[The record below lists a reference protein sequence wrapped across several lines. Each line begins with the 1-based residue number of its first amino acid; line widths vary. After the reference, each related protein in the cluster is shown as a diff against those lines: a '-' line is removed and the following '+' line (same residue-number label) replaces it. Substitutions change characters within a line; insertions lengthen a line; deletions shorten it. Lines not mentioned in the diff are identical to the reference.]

1 MASAGSFV
9 HGTGVASE
17 ERLLR
22 QSKEEQDI
30 ADFMSSIDDA
40 TSGGSTSVLRGGS
53 SAGDGGDIFLGS
65 LSPPALQQATSTS
78 AAGELGA
85 DDGKAIAEAFPADW
99 LNDFEGLGLGVEG
112 KTGSSAAP
120 AAASQPTQSS
130 PQGQQP
136 QQLQQRQQQRD
147 KDDQQEHRD
156 ATIQSIE
163 TEEILGAEPE
173 ILDNV
178 DGGYGSGAAAA
189 GMLMSAGGRMVS
201 WAANTPAS
209 LVDAAT
215 GAFRGDAHHAVSRN
229 AGDDLGNGS
238 AAAASAADELPLD
251 WQGTLD
257 MVGMAEAET
266 DATKGTSALAAAPVS
281 ELPSLP
287 PPAAREGSFPD
298 FVEIRDPRNV
308 SQFPKPDNALV
319 AKAAG
324 GAGGGGD
331 GQAGQGAGDSG
342 EHAAAGQ
349 EHGQRQ
355 VLPAPLRTVEV
366 YLRPDVTWES
376 VSDVYMAVMLSRGL
390 VVRHQTEKMVTAE
403 KSADA
408 PGDWATVKL
417 TVGVTRDKLRTLV
430 IQFYADT
437 RQAPILSFAG
447 TIARFSGRTGDDLY
461 TAIRDVLVERQMP
474 LSFLATD
481 AEEVSLDPH
490 YVRDLVGMYAHE
502 NVVNLTRY
510 ALPLEEFVRQEEE
523 RLARL
528 EATLMP
534 QYRANGLAPPRPTR
548 SKPLSAY
555 PLTTRRPPVSSCGV
569 EEAREVME
577 RAREHARGGGNYFP
591 PQKQGVDVDD
601 ENVFASGGGGGG
613 GGGGDDGGEGRG
625 AGAGRG
631 SSSMAEGIRSL
642 IRATWED
649 VKEWCDE
656 EAEARVRRKDA
667 QVRDRLLAV
676 EGHREALIAALRDGA
691 GGSAASST
699 VAGRE
704 FAARFRPM
712 AKEAVLCQC
721 KAVHAKRV
729 GQLYLTCNHV
739 CFHSSVLGFTSQRV
753 LPLLTVATISHA
765 SSVLGMDLVTLVDR
779 GGEEHSF
786 GITAVEAGFPERF
799 HDLLKQCLVLCK
811 ADASRRAAQREGAA
825 ASEREPDEEQILARV
840 QRLAKAKQLREARE
854 AASAATSRATATT
867 PTVAAAAVD
876 MASPAASP
884 HSRPGYPRP
893 EESEV
898 AERDTG
904 ASVGGGVV
912 EGGAGGAMGAVGGAA
927 AAEASSEGSGGGQ
940 DEGAGRG
947 ARGGGG
953 RSGSMMAMGI
963 QAFLQE
969 SQKRS

>member
-9 HGTGVASE
+9 HGTGASE
-17 ERLLR
+17 ERVR

-30 ADFMSSIDDA
+30 ADFISSIDDT
-40 TSGGSTSVLRGGS
+40 TSVGSSTTSVLRGGRS
-53 SAGDGGDIFLGS
+53 SAGDGGGIFLGL
-65 LSPPALQQATSTS
+65 LSPPALQQVTGTS
-78 AAGELGA
+78 AAGELVS
-85 DDGKAIAEAFPADW
+85 DDGKAIADAFPADW
-99 LNDFEGLGLGVEG
+99 LNDFEGLGLDVQDR
-112 KTGSSAAP
+112 TASSAAP
-120 AAASQPTQSS
+120 ATAAAQPIRSS
-130 PQGQQP
+130 PPGQQP
-136 QQLQQRQQQRD
+136 QQQQQQQQIE
-147 KDDQQEHRD
+147 DDQQQHRD
-156 ATIQSIE
+156 ATIPKNE
-163 TEEILGAEPE
+163 TGEVLGEEPE

-178 DGGYGSGAAAA
+178 DEGYGSGAAAA

-229 AGDDLGNGS
+229 AGGDLGNGS
-238 AAAASAADELPLD
+238 AAAASTDADELPLD

-266 DATKGTSALAAAPVS
+266 DTKGTSALAAAPVS

-287 PPAAREGSFPD
+287 PPAAREGGFPD

-319 AKAAG
+319 AKSAAG
-324 GAGGGGD
+324 RRGD
-331 GQAGQGAGDSG
+331 GQVGQGAGDSG

-376 VSDVYMAVMLSRGL
+376 VSDVYMGVMLSRGL

-430 IQFYADT
+430 IQFYAGT
-437 RQAPILSFAG
+437 RKQAPMLSLAG

-528 EATLMP
+528 EATLLP
-534 QYRANGLAPPRPTR
+534 QYRAYGLAPPRPTR

-555 PLTTRRPPVSSCGV
+555 PLTTRRPPVSACGV
-569 EEAREVME
+569 EEAREVVE
-577 RAREHARGGGNYFP
+577 RAREHVRGGGGSSHP
-591 PQKQGVDVDD
+591 PQKGVDVDD
-601 ENVFASGGGGGG
+601 ENVFASGGGGSGE
-613 GGGGDDGGEGRG
+613 GGEGRG
-625 AGAGRG
+625 AGEGSG
-631 SSSMAEGIRSL
+631 SSSSVAEGIRSL

-676 EGHREALIAALRDGA
+676 ERHREALIAALRDGA

-699 VAGRE
+699 PAGRE
-704 FAARFRPM
+704 FAARFRPL
-712 AKEAVLCQC
+712 AKEAVLCEC

-753 LPLLTVATISHA
+753 LPLLTVATITHA
-765 SSVLGMDLVTLVDR
+765 SSVLGMDLLTLVDR

-825 ASEREPDEEQILARV
+825 ATEPDEEQILARV

-854 AASAATSRATATT
+854 AASAAASRATAAT
-867 PTVAAAAVD
+867 PTAAGAVD
-876 MASPAASP
+876 MAPPAASP
-884 HSRPGYPRP
+884 HSRSGFPRP

-898 AERDTG
+898 AKRDTG

-912 EGGAGGAMGAVGGAA
+912 QGGPGGAMGAGGGSAA
-927 AAEASSEGSGGGQ
+927 TEAGNEGSGGGQ

-947 ARGGGG
+947 ARGGG

-963 QAFLQE
+963 QAFLEE

>member
-9 HGTGVASE
+9 HGTGASE
-17 ERLLR
+17 ERLR

-30 ADFMSSIDDA
+30 ADFMSSIDDTA
-40 TSGGSTSVLRGGS
+40 SGGSTITSVLRGGRS
-53 SAGDGGDIFLGS
+53 SAGNGGDIFLGS
-65 LSPPALQQATSTS
+65 LSPPALQQVTGTS
-78 AAGELGA
+78 AAGELAA
-85 DDGKAIAEAFPADW
+85 DDGKAIADAFPADW
-99 LNDFEGLGLGVEG
+99 LNDFEGLGPGVQG

-120 AAASQPTQSS
+120 ATAAGQPIHSS
-130 PQGQQP
+130 PPGQQP
-136 QQLQQRQQQRD
+136 QQQQQHQQD
-147 KDDQQEHRD
+147 EDDQQQQLD
-156 ATIQSIE
+156 AMIQNNKTGE
-163 TEEILGAEPE
+163 VLGEEPE

-178 DGGYGSGAAAA
+178 DEGYGSGAAAA

-229 AGDDLGNGS
+229 ARGDLGNGS
-238 AAAASAADELPLD
+238 AAAASTDADELPLD

-266 DATKGTSALAAAPVS
+266 DTKGTSALAVAPVS

-287 PPAAREGSFPD
+287 PPVAREGGFPD

-319 AKAAG
+319 AKAA
-324 GAGGGGD
+324 AGGGGD

-342 EHAAAGQ
+342 EHAAAAGQ
-349 EHGQRQ
+349 EHGQRH

-376 VSDVYMAVMLSRGL
+376 VSDVYMGVMLSRGL

-437 RQAPILSFAG
+437 RKQAPILSLAG

-461 TAIRDVLVERQMP
+461 TAIRNVLVERQMP

-528 EATLMP
+528 EATLLP
-534 QYRANGLAPPRPTR
+534 QYRACGLAPPRPTR

-555 PLTTRRPPVSSCGV
+555 PLTTRRPPVSACGV

-577 RAREHARGGGNYFP
+577 RAREHVRGGGNSFP
-591 PQKQGVDVDD
+591 PQKGVDVDD

-613 GGGGDDGGEGRG
+613 GGGGGEGGEGRG
-625 AGAGRG
+625 AGAGSG
-631 SSSMAEGIRSL
+631 SSVAEGIRSL

-656 EAEARVRRKDA
+656 EAEARVRRKDT

-699 VAGRE
+699 PAGRE

-765 SSVLGMDLVTLVDR
+765 SSVLGMDLLTLVDR
-779 GGEEHSF
+779 GGQEHSF

-854 AASAATSRATATT
+854 AASATASRATAAT
-867 PTVAAAAVD
+867 PTAAAAVD
-876 MASPAASP
+876 MAPPAASP
-884 HSRPGYPRP
+884 HSRPRYPRP

-912 EGGAGGAMGAVGGAA
+912 EGGAGGAMGAGGGFA
-927 AAEASSEGSGGGQ
+927 AAEAGNEGSGGGQ

-963 QAFLQE
+963 QAFLEE